1 MERTDEQK
9 RGFEEHYKPPPHMW
23 SLRRVKAGSEGLH
36 GRANIVGTGK
46 GTHNSE
52 VPGEHGMVSDDIFI
66 IHACK
71 SSSL

>member
-1 MERTDEQK
+1 ME
-9 RGFEEHYKPPPHMW
+9 
-23 SLRRVKAGSEGLH
+23 AGSEGLH